1 MTSPAKFCLN
11 ELADWKDSILL
22 SMEKIEK
29 LQAGMKEVL
38 LFNTEADL
46 SISIKKHL
54 YELVLSRQNLTYLK
68 SNILSLELK
77 LYKSQTS
84 FADVVAEDLKRQQN
98 ELRKNMHSLEKEY
111 LDIKYEC
118 DHLLAET
125 ITRQKK
131 DSDNRQW
138 N

>member
-1 MTSPAKFCLN
+1 MISPAEFCLN
-11 ELADWKDSILL
+11 ELADWKDSIILNL
-22 SMEKIEK
+22 EKIEK

-46 SISIKKHL
+46 SNSVKQHL
-54 YELVLSRQNLTYLK
+54 YELILFRQNLTHLK
-68 SNILSLELK
+68 SSILSLELK
-77 LYKSQTS
+77 LYKDQAS
-84 FADVVAEDLKRQQN
+84 FTDVVAEDLKRQQN

-111 LDIKYEC
+111 LDIKYDC
-118 DHLLAET
+118 DYFLAET
-125 ITRQKK
+125 IARQKK